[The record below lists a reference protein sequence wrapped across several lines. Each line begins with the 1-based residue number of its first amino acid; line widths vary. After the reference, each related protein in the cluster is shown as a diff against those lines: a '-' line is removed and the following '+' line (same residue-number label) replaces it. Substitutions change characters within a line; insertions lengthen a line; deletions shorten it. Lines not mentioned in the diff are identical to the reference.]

1 MATIKKIAVKAPNAA
16 PPKKAAAQKATAK
29 GKVLEARI
37 VGKKSSEELV
47 AETITALSKVVTS
60 LEVTLEM
67 LVQKIESMANHIIAA
82 EEVVAE
88 VVASS
93 GLNLARVNAR
103 IRIRIAAGTDNYGNA
118 NKAIDVAALIASPLP
133 RQ

>member
-1 MATIKKIAVKAPNAA
+1 MTTIKKIAVKTPKAA
-16 PPKKAAAQKATAK
+16 SLKKAATQKETAK
-29 GKVLEARI
+29 DKVLETRI

-47 AETITALSKVVTS
+47 ADTITALSKVVKS

-67 LVQKIESMANHIIAA
+67 LVQKVESMANHIIAT
-82 EEVVAE
+82 EEVLAE

-103 IRIRIAAGTDNYGNA
+103 IRIRIAAGTDNYGNS

-133 RQ
+133 R